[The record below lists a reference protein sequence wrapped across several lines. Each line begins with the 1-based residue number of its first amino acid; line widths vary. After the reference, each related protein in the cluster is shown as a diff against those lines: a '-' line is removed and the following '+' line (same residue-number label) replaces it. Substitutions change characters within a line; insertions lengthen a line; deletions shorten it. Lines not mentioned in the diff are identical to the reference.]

1 LGPTFNISNTIK
13 SNPSKEKPRELTS
26 YEDIIGIPED
36 PNKGPIYPS
45 IDFNSLTMQNYS
57 P

>member
-13 SNPSKEKPRELTS
+13 SNPSKEKPREFTS